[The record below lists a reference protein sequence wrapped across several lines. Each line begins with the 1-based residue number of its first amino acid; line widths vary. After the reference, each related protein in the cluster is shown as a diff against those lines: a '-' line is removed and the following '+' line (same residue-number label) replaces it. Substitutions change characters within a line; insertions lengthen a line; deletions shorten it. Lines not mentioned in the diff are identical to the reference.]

1 MEFEY
6 RSYRERMIVK
16 KLKIIEREENCRE
29 NEKEKKKEKKKE
41 GKWR

>member
-16 KLKIIEREENCRE
+16 KLKIIE
-29 NEKEKKKEKKKE
+29 EKRTVERTRRKRKKK
-41 GKWR
+41 GHS